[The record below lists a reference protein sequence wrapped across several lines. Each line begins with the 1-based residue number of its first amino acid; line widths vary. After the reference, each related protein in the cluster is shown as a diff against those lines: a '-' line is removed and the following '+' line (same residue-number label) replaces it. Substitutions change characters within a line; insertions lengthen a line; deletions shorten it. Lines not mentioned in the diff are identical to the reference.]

1 MQHLVVKGGKK
12 SISLSILEDVMAVA
26 IIVMI
31 FFFNEQ
37 LQFLGCFRVGTGM
50 KNVGL
55 IKQLTDKS
63 LLDCQHKCEQTDECQ
78 YFNWNS
84 RSNNCFLRSDLV
96 YGSASFTQVTEAIVG
111 AKDCSSIQI
120 IWPEIYP
127 NPRALS
133 GITILETTP
142 STENPPTKQST
153 SYSTTTS
160 FSEIRSQ
167 QTNQYTPGP
176 MTSVAPSETESK
188 ATESNPSSPSLR

>member
-1 MQHLVVKGGKK
+1 MVT
-12 SISLSILEDVMAVA
+12 I
-26 IIVMI
+26 
-31 FFFNEQ
+31 
-37 LQFLGCFRVGTGM
+37 LGCFRVGTGM
-50 KNVGL
+50 KNVSL
-55 IKQLTDKS
+55 IRKLNATP
-63 LLDCQHKCEQTDECQ
+63 LMDCQHKCKQTDECQ

-111 AKDCSSIQI
+111 AKDCTNLTI

-127 NPRALS
+127 HPR
-133 GITILETTP
+133 GMIILETTP

-167 QTNQYTPGP
+167 QPNQYTPGP